1 MRFRHVNRL
10 HITRFIGTILRG
22 GTTNKENVVSSDPE
36 SPQIFVKSAHVQ
48 IPQQKA
54 PSDVFP
60 RGPVAMVIEFEEEHV
75 GLVSCVRNE
84 IRGVGTWSF
93 VMVEN
98 LSLTEVRKRTMLIL
112 VSWYCL
118 CI

>member
-10 HITRFIGTILRG
+10 HISRFIGTILRG

-48 IPQQKA
+48 IPQQET

-98 LSLTEVRKRTMLIL
+98 LSLTEVRKRRMLIL